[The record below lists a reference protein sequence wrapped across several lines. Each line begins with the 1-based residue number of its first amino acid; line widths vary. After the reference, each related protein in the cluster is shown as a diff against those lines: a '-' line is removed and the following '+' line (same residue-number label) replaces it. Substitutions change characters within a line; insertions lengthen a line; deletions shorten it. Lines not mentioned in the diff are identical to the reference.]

1 MGRVSGKIS
10 VQSYLK
16 GNGNMSS
23 LVDIAYSKI
32 RENIMTG
39 IYMPGSLLSENEL
52 AQLLNMSRT
61 PIRGAISRL
70 ESEGF
75 VSSLKNRG
83 LFVKEISYKEILDV
97 MEVFLFLEEYSVD
110 SVIEKGLI
118 YNIEELNKHLEQ
130 QLDAEKKDD
139 YPAYVQS
146 SMMFTRS
153 MITSANNQTML
164 QIMDSVKD
172 KLIHFG
178 IVNWKLTPHQK
189 HYSANLLNK
198 AIYEA
203 VCAEDYVEVK
213 RLCKEAFLRNRERFI
228 RSGIQ

>member
-1 MGRVSGKIS
+1 
-10 VQSYLK
+10 
-16 GNGNMSS
+16 MSS
-23 LVDIAYSKI
+23 LVDIAYNKI

-52 AQLLNMSRT
+52 AELLNMSRT
-61 PIRGAISRL
+61 PIRSAISRL
-70 ESEGF
+70 ETEGF

-83 LFVKEISYKEILDV
+83 IFVKEISFKEMLDV
-97 MEVFLFLEEYSVD
+97 MEVFLFLEEFSVD
-110 SVIEKGLI
+110 SVKEKGLTF
-118 YNIEELNKHLEQ
+118 NIEELKTHLDQ
-130 QLDAEKKDD
+130 QIEAEERDD
-139 YPAYVQS
+139 YPSYVHS

-153 MITSANNQTML
+153 MITSANNHRML

-178 IVNWKLTPHQK
+178 IINWKLTPHQK

-203 VCAEDYVEVK
+203 VCAENYAEVK
-213 RLCKEAFLRNRERFI
+213 RLCKEAYGRNRERFI

>member
-1 MGRVSGKIS
+1 
-10 VQSYLK
+10 
-16 GNGNMSS
+16 MSS
-23 LVDIAYSKI
+23 LVDIAYNKI

-52 AQLLNMSRT
+52 AELLNMSRT
-61 PIRGAISRL
+61 PIRSAISRL
-70 ESEGF
+70 ETEGF

-83 LFVKEISYKEILDV
+83 IFVKEISFKEMLDV
-97 MEVFLFLEEYSVD
+97 MEVFLFLEEFSVD
-110 SVIEKGLI
+110 SVKEKGLTF
-118 YNIEELNKHLEQ
+118 NIEELKTHLDQ
-130 QLDAEKKDD
+130 QLDAEERDD
-139 YPAYVQS
+139 YPSYVHS

-153 MITSANNQTML
+153 MITSANNQRML

-172 KLIHFG
+172 KIIHFG
-178 IVNWKLTPHQK
+178 IINWKLTPHQK

-203 VCAEDYVEVK
+203 VCAENYAEVK
-213 RLCKEAFLRNRERFI
+213 RLCKEAYGRNRERFI

>member
-1 MGRVSGKIS
+1 
-10 VQSYLK
+10 
-16 GNGNMSS
+16 MSS
-23 LVDIAYSKI
+23 LVDIAYNKI

-39 IYMPGSLLSENEL
+39 VYMPGTLLSENEL
-52 AQLLNMSRT
+52 AELLNMSRT
-61 PIRGAISRL
+61 PIRSAISRL

-83 LFVKEISYKEILDV
+83 IFVKEISFKEILDA
-97 MEVFLFLEEYSVD
+97 MEVFLFLEEFSVD
-110 SVIEKGLI
+110 SVTEKGLAF
-118 YNIEELNKHLEQ
+118 NIEELKTYLDQ
-130 QLDAEKKDD
+130 QLAAEVEDD
-139 YPAYVQS
+139 YPSYVHS

-153 MITSANNQTML
+153 MITAANNQRML

-178 IVNWKLTPHQK
+178 IINWKLTPHQK

-198 AIYEA
+198 AVYEA
-203 VCAEDYVEVK
+203 VCTENYAEVK
-213 RLCKEAFLRNRERFI
+213 RLCKEAYSKNRERFI